1 MGILGS
7 CANRYLLFSLGRGS
21 KEGVGNSG
29 CCAVVRGT
37 TILKIAVLP
46 IATTTTQT
54 TITTT
59 SVFGL
64 CAVLR
69 RALFCARV
77 GVWECVERA
86 KEESRPVPAMLVT
99 VSENQTGLG
108 SLVGVKAERLPSLQH
123 LEFDSL
129 CDRTC

>member
-1 MGILGS
+1 MEILGS
-7 CANRYLLFSLGRGS
+7 CANRYLPLSLGRGG
-21 KEGVGNSG
+21 KEGAGNSG

-37 TILKIAVLP
+37 TILKIAVLLT
-46 IATTTTQT
+46 ATGTTQT

-64 CAVLR
+64 CVVLR

-86 KEESRPVPAMLVT
+86 KEESRPVPVMSAT
-99 VSENQTGLG
+99 ASENQTGLG
-108 SLVGVKAERLPSLQH
+108 SLVGVKAERLPSLQYP
-123 LEFDSL
+123 EFDQL
-129 CDRTC
+129 